1 VITEISARLRDQVA
15 ALKLIGSALDFA
27 VASETEPPATPA
39 AYVMLLREVPSP
51 SEVEGCVIQQI
62 GVRIGVVYAIK
73 NVADVKGA
81 AAQVDLKALRA
92 AGQTALLG
100 WSPTDAEPLER
111 GPGNLLAFKNRVLW
125 WQDEY
130 LTNIYAR
137 S

>member
-1 VITEISARLRDQVA
+1 MIAEIQTRLDAQVA
-15 ALKLIGSALDFA
+15 ALKLIAGALDFA

-39 AYVMLLREVPSP
+39 AYVMLLGENPSP
-51 SEVEGCVIQQI
+51 PPGGDFIQQQI
-62 GVRIGVVYAIK
+62 RVHAGVGCPLK

-81 AAQVDLKALRA
+81 AAQADLKTLRA
-92 AGQTALLG
+92 SAQTALLG
-100 WSPTDAEPLER
+100 WSPTAAEPLER